1 MTQHRLVVTKAVVIA
16 ALMTGLGLPGC
27 TYQQPNQQEKIFDSP
42 GTATLASACT
52 GCHGTQREQGQL
64 IPVLAGRR
72 ATSLEQQMLGY
83 RDNKRSGTLMPRL
96 LKAYS
101 DQQISELAKYFSTLT
116 QDQ

>member
-1 MTQHRLVVTKAVVIA
+1 MTQHRLVVRKAVVIA

-27 TYQQPNQQEKIFDSP
+27 TYQQEKIFDSP
-42 GTATLASACT
+42 GTAILASACT

-72 ATSLEQQMLGY
+72 AESLERQMLGY